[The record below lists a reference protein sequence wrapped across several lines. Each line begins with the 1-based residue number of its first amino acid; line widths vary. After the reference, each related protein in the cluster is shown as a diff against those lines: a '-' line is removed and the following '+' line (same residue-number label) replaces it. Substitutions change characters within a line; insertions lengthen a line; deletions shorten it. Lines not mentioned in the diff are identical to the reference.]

1 MPRALPEGRQ
11 HPGHVE
17 AVQHLLQLLTAF
29 FSQGVACSR
38 GRGRRVRAGTV
49 AHAAG
54 SSQGHRPYLPLR
66 SSFSSSAL
74 SATASATA
82 RAASLLISQNDKFS
96 SYKQEEGV
104 VAGRDVGRESRAH
117 SEASISPREGK
128 TGSSLQ
134 LSKMTPT
141 IQTRLFTQQHT
152 RYSPRRILK
161 MNKLRF

>member
-29 FSQGVACSR
+29 FSQGVACSP
-38 GRGRRVRAGTV
+38 GRERRVRVG
-49 AHAAG
+49 AAARAPAPRP
-54 SSQGHRPYLPLR
+54 RPYLPLR

-96 SYKQEEGV
+96 SYKQKEGV
-104 VAGRDVGRESRAH
+104 VAGRDVGRETRAH
-117 SEASISPREGK
+117 SEASISPRECE
-128 TGSSLQ
+128 TGFTLQ

-141 IQTRLFTQQHT
+141 IQTTLFTQQHT
-152 RYSPRRILK
+152 RYSPRCILK
-161 MNKLRF
+161 MSKLRF